1 MSSGEGLVKGGVSDG
16 LSTQLRY
23 QIDISING
31 ARHDMCNRVIVVVMG
46 ACCVGIVGDRD
57 RGLG

>member
-1 MSSGEGLVKGGVSDG
+1 MSSGEGLVRGGASDG
-16 LSTQLRY
+16 LSTQLRC

-46 ACCVGIVGDRD
+46 ACRGGDS
-57 RGLG
+57 G

>member
-46 ACCVGIVGDRD
+46 ACRGGDS
-57 RGLG
+57 G